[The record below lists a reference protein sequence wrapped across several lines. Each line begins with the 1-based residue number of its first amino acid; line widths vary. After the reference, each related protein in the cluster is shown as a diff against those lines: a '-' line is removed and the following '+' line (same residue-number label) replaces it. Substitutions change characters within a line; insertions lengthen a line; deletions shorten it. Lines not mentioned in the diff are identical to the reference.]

1 MNDSYSQLHKVT
13 IGVPQGSVLGP
24 LLFLI
29 YLNDMPSVLRYTQA
43 SLFADDTAVYCK
55 ASSPV
60 ELQIKLNEDLRH
72 MKASLDSSRLSL
84 SIKKTKFMIVGG
96 PQQLKKFTSV
106 SLTIEN
112 HALGW
117 ETA

>member
-1 MNDSYSQLHKVT
+1 
-13 IGVPQGSVLGP
+13 
-24 LLFLI
+24 
-29 YLNDMPSVLRYTQA
+29 MPSVLRYNQA

-55 ASSPV
+55 ASFPV
-60 ELQIKLNEDLRH
+60 KLQIKLNEDLSH